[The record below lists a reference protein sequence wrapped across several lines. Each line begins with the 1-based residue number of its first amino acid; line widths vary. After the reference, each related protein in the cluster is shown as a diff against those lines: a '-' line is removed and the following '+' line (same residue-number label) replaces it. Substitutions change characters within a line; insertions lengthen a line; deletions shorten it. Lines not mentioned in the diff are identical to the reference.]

1 MEPINTEIP
10 QVQRH
15 CSKREKKRA
24 DQERAGRPV
33 NAVLGDSKSHLGNFV
48 ESRYQLRK
56 GAWLSRSFT
65 LSTDNYQLDI
75 GRQRITSFL
84 VQV

>member
-1 MEPINTEIP
+1 MEPINTEVP

-33 NAVLGDSKSHLGNFV
+33 NAVLRDAESHLGNFV
-48 ESRYQLRK
+48 VGRYQLRK
-56 GAWLSRSFT
+56 RSVALT
-65 LSTDNYQLDI
+65 ELYALN
-75 GRQRITSFL
+75 
-84 VQV
+84 